1 MFKKN
6 LLVISLMVSSALIQS
21 DLLAYDPSNPPTAY
35 VESEYD
41 LAKEVM
47 DNINNKTDLYRTAM
61 HEYRQAKDNIDSGET
76 TIYDSLLEDQPLDSE
91 RVQGSK
97 NIEYR
102 IVEAKVL
109 DEKNKKSRHEVYPYL
124 FQAVQTAASSTSGD
138 LTVNGRSL
146 LNDNVE
152 MNHNLVVHN
161 GLEAGDGILSA
172 TQNAVEVKLKPAVA
186 SAESKDIPSN
196 THGIVASN
204 DGYAAVGY
212 AGNQVGFNAEK
223 AEILSASGQS
233 RVTVAHD
240 TVSVHA
246 TKETTLTGG
255 KTSVRI
261 NDDGLTLNNARS
273 HGVAPGVAETDAV
286 NVGQLRSLRHHVN
299 TVDKDLRAGIAMS
312 MAAASVPQSYL
323 PGKSLAALGAA
334 TYRGESGFAVGVST
348 ITDNGKW
355 VFKVNGTGDTRGNF
369 GAGVGAGYLF

>member
-1 MFKKN
+1 MIKKN
-6 LLVISLMVSSALIQS
+6 LLVVSLMVASSLFQGNV
-21 DLLAYDPSNPPTAY
+21 LANDPDNSPESY
-35 VESEYD
+35 VENEYD

-47 DNINNKTDLYRTAM
+47 DHINNKTDLYQRAM
-61 HEYRQAKDNIDSGET
+61 KEYKQVKENHNSG
-76 TIYDSLLEDQPLDSE
+76 TIYDGFLGKEDNPPDDFQVLRSE
-91 RVQGSK
+91 

-102 IVEAKVL
+102 IVQAKL
-109 DEKNKKSRHEVYPYL
+109 LEEKNKQSRYDSNYYL
-124 FQAVQTAASSTSGD
+124 VDRAIQTSSNSTTGD
-138 LTVNGRSL
+138 LMVNGKSL
-146 LNDNVE
+146 LNNNVE
-152 MNHNLVVHN
+152 MNHNLLVHN

-172 TQNAVEVKLKPAVA
+172 TQNAVEVKLKPAA
-186 SAESKDIPSN
+186 STVSKDIPSK

-246 TKETTLTGG
+246 AKETTLTGG
-255 KTSVRI
+255 KTTVRI
-261 NDDGLTLNNARS
+261 NDDGVTLNNARI

-312 MAAASVPQSYL
+312 MAAASIPQSYV

-369 GAGVGAGYLF
+369 GAGIGAGYLF

>member
-1 MFKKN
+1 MGRIKHFTELPKQSRYDSN
-6 LLVISLMVSSALIQS
+6 YYLVDRAIQTSSNSTTGDLMVNGKSLRNN
-21 DLLAYDPSNPPTAY
+21 D
-35 VESEYD
+35 VE
-41 LAKEVM
+41 
-47 DNINNKTDLYRTAM
+47 I
-61 HEYRQAKDNIDSGET
+61 
-76 TIYDSLLEDQPLDSE
+76 
-91 RVQGSK
+91 
-97 NIEYR
+97 
-102 IVEAKVL
+102 
-109 DEKNKKSRHEVYPYL
+109 
-124 FQAVQTAASSTSGD
+124 
-138 LTVNGRSL
+138 
-146 LNDNVE
+146 
-152 MNHNLVVHN
+152 NHNLVVHN

-172 TQNAVEVKLKPAVA
+172 TQNAVEVKLKPAA
-186 SAESKDIPSN
+186 STESKDIPSK

-212 AGNQVGFNAEK
+212 AGNQVGFNSEK

-246 TKETTLTGG
+246 AKETTLTAG
-255 KTSVRI
+255 KTTVRI
-261 NDDGLTLNNARS
+261 NDDGVTLNNARI

-286 NVGQLRSLRHHVN
+286 NVGQLRSLRHLVN

-312 MAAASVPQSYL
+312 MAAASIPQSYV

-369 GAGVGAGYLF
+369 GAGIGAGYLF